1 VPKQRG
7 TLAVICTV
15 SEQDVGRGRSRG
27 DGRGEIGPERECAV
41 ISHSRIPVVV
51 IEVAEN
57 ELSQGAHMS
66 VLSFPRI
73 YFNGYASWDPC
84 TFNNNDWSQFPT
96 WDAAQVA
103 LNWPFLATQDP
114 PVTQENF
121 TTTFRPY
128 AITLQ
133 EDTKDNPPGT
143 RVPCEWNMFG
153 SHAAAF
159 VQYQNYT
166 TKITGGA
173 LAYNQSAQNDDPL
186 IGAILTLFGDNRGSA
201 PKLVDTNPY
210 SFWSSQIYYGSFTV
224 GSGNYSV
231 SGPRAAR
238 MHSRWINLN
247 RIYDATGALT
257 QPAASVGCCFQAC
270 IPNSGIAWQNGA
282 GGASSPLLTALQNAS
297 TQPGA
302 QGVMVRF
309 TAYVNMYFV
318 NGILN
323 NIQQQPRNYTDL
335 AELLATAWK
344 QWNDN
349 GSTSE
354 FFSQPCYSHVVGS
367 VGVWNEGEL
376 ASVPLGR
383 YLSAQAAVI
392 PVGGNASTTLGPAA
406 AQVDYQA
413 NLLSLDLGSAIPEV
427 AVPGTPASNLE
438 KVNLGPLTVGIQNG
452 AEFVAIGTL
461 DASQYGK
468 AAYEASAGIVDLPI
482 PDGITTQQLEQGLLV
497 IQANSNGLTVNAL
510 GEQAFCA
517 QTDSR
522 GIYLDQCGQQEFEIT
537 VLQQGVP
544 AQGAN
549 VLLAQ
554 YDQNLNLVAQ
564 GGTQYI
570 SFTLGEQQVVNSSGN
585 SPVATIATVV
595 TADANGI
602 ATAGVA
608 PQTPGFPVV
617 AFFPF
622 SGGSLP
628 APPPSLMPGV
638 GSTFYTTVRVLP
650 FDDALPLQFAKLWA
664 NTQDPV
670 QAWNFIYT
678 NILYVY
684 DMIFSVMLNYVNLG
698 SQTAVDES
706 AQYIAKLI
714 AKPLAA
720 EGTSAMPVTRDLSQ
734 GKRLTLQAYL
744 ALVENNFNA
753 PTLSLESMESK

>member
-1 VPKQRG
+1 
-7 TLAVICTV
+7 
-15 SEQDVGRGRSRG
+15 
-27 DGRGEIGPERECAV
+27 
-41 ISHSRIPVVV
+41 
-51 IEVAEN
+51 
-57 ELSQGAHMS
+57 MS

-73 YFNGYASWDPC
+73 YFKGYASWDPC
-84 TFNNNDWSQFPT
+84 TFNNNDFSKFPT
-96 WDAAQVA
+96 FNAAQAA
-103 LNWPFLATQDP
+103 LNWPFLAIQDP
-114 PVTQENF
+114 PITPENF
-121 TTTFRPY
+121 TQTFRPY
-128 AITLQ
+128 AIKLQ
-133 EDTKDNPPGT
+133 NDSIDSPAGA

-153 SHAAAF
+153 SHATSF
-159 VQYQNYT
+159 VQYENYT
-166 TKITGGA
+166 TAITGGA
-173 LAYNQSAQNDDPL
+173 LAYNQPAVNDPL
-186 IGAILTLFGDNRGSA
+186 IGAMLTLFGDNDGSA
-201 PKLVDTNPY
+201 PKLVDTNPS
-210 SFWSSQIYYGSFTV
+210 SFWSSQIYYGSLTV

-257 QPAASVGCCFQAC
+257 QPAAAVGCCFQAC

-323 NIQQQPRNYTDL
+323 NIQQQPRNYADL

-383 YLSAQAAVI
+383 YLSAQAAVT
-392 PVGGNASTTLGPAA
+392 PVGGSASTQLGPAA
-406 AQVDYQA
+406 AQVDYQT
-413 NLLSLDLGSAIPEV
+413 NILSLDLGSAIPEV

-438 KVNLGPLTVGIQNG
+438 KVNLGTLTVGIQTG
-452 AEFVAIGTL
+452 SGFVTIGEL
-461 DASQYGK
+461 DTSQYGK

-482 PDGITTQQLEQGLLV
+482 PTGITAQQLEQGLLA
-497 IQANSNGLTVNAL
+497 IQANSGGQMVNAL

-522 GIYLDQCGQQEFEIT
+522 GIYLDQDCQDEFQIT
-537 VLQQGVP
+537 VLQQGAP
-544 AQGAN
+544 AAGAK

-554 YDQNLNLVAQ
+554 YDQNLNLVPS
-564 GGTQYI
+564 GPPQYI
-570 SFTLGEQQVVNSSGN
+570 SFTVGEQRVVNSSGG
-585 SPVATIATVV
+585 SPVATIAAVV
-595 TADANGI
+595 TADENGI

-608 PQTPGFPVV
+608 AQTPGFPVV

-622 SGGSLP
+622 SGDVWP

-638 GSTFYTTVRVLP
+638 GNTFYATVRVLP
-650 FDDALPLQFAKLWA
+650 FDDALPQEFLDLW
-664 NTQDPV
+664 NSTQDPV
-670 QAWNFIYT
+670 LAWNFVYT

-698 SQTAVDES
+698 SQSAVDEN
-706 AQYIAKLI
+706 AQYIAAAI
-714 AKPLAA
+714 AAPLAA
-720 EGTSAMPVTRDLSQ
+720 EATSAMPVTRDLSR
-734 GKRLTLQAYL
+734 GKRATLQHYL
-744 ALVENNFNA
+744 NLIQNNYSLA
-753 PTLSLESMESK
+753 TLSLESVDSK